1 MERNISKL
9 HLFYSSMTTE
19 ALIPLMRD
27 IETVFITVV
36 QSARLFMSCGL
47 TEAAKKEVMT
57 GIEIVYESIINLIEH
72 CKECYVAKVRSLS
85 PSMTGA
91 VWDACKK
98 LNGLS
103 DSNKKA
109 CMKEVLRSVSVT
121 RDIRKECEEF
131 LENGDEDDWDGLL
144 DDDDEGL
151 EGEEV
156 VESGRSEQVQMEL
169 QNSIASLQHL
179 LEAVF
184 KLYSTSFPEDLSS
197 EMVDQVNRVSE
208 IISQLCKDADNLGM
222 MIYGSEKNDVE
233 VVKQTGTDLANLLKA
248 LEEVV

>member
-1 MERNISKL
+1 
-9 HLFYSSMTTE
+9 
-19 ALIPLMRD
+19 
-27 IETVFITVV
+27 
-36 QSARLFMSCGL
+36 
-47 TEAAKKEVMT
+47 
-57 GIEIVYESIINLIEH
+57 
-72 CKECYVAKVRSLS
+72 
-85 PSMTGA
+85 MTGA

-121 RDIRKECEEF
+121 RDIRKECEDF
-131 LENGDEDDWDGLL
+131 LENG

-184 KLYSTSFPEDLSS
+184 KWVDLISLFCRLYSTSFPEDLSS

-208 IISQLCKDADNLGM
+208 I
-222 MIYGSEKNDVE
+222 VR
-233 VVKQTGTDLANLLKA
+233 
-248 LEEVV
+248 

>member
-1 MERNISKL
+1 
-9 HLFYSSMTTE
+9 
-19 ALIPLMRD
+19 
-27 IETVFITVV
+27 
-36 QSARLFMSCGL
+36 
-47 TEAAKKEVMT
+47 
-57 GIEIVYESIINLIEH
+57 
-72 CKECYVAKVRSLS
+72 
-85 PSMTGA
+85 MTGA

-184 KLYSTSFPEDLSS
+184 KWVDLISLFCRLYSTSFPEDLSG
-197 EMVDQVNRVSE
+197 EMVGQVNRVSE
-208 IISQLCKDADNLGM
+208 I
-222 MIYGSEKNDVE
+222 VR
-233 VVKQTGTDLANLLKA
+233 
-248 LEEVV
+248 